1 MHEAWENT
9 FLMNIS
15 IYPLSVPSALAD
27 FHVSHMK
34 AKELYLNCLI
44 HIEKFI
50 ERAHKFSSVL
60 IFVVE
65 WSWVNPQ
72 LSSAHFP
79 GVCSTGVM
87 SFQFCRFF
95 SYLYHARSQADFS
108 PLQVIT
114 SLF

>member
-1 MHEAWENT
+1 MHEAWENTFFFFWGENT

-50 ERAHKFSSVL
+50 E
-60 IFVVE
+60 
-65 WSWVNPQ
+65 
-72 LSSAHFP
+72 
-79 GVCSTGVM
+79 
-87 SFQFCRFF
+87 
-95 SYLYHARSQADFS
+95 
-108 PLQVIT
+108 
-114 SLF
+114 